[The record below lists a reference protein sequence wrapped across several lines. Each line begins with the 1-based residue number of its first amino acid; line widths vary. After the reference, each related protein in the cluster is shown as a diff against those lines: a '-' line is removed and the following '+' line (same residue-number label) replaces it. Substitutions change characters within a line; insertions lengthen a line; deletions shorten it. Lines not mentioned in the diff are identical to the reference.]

1 MRFLQTFLVAASIA
15 LYSPAL
21 AQELSGQGYIQVTS
35 ENGVEFLGCLTNSG
49 QWDLSACAAVTARG
63 GGQLVTQ
70 QGNYY
75 TLTEALDI
83 TVTPDAGDAK
93 YWSSTGYNSFGEP
106 SNLEADGG
114 VEHNGGGGPYWYAAA
129 EPTEGAPVTL
139 SAEES
144 DGAQRVVLVWKSYY

>member
-1 MRFLQTFLVAASIA
+1 MRFRQPPLWLQA
-15 LYSPAL
+15 LLYIHLPWPKNCPAR
-21 AQELSGQGYIQVTS
+21 
-35 ENGVEFLGCLTNSG
+35 
-49 QWDLSACAAVTARG
+49 ARG

-83 TVTPDAGDAK
+83 AVTPDAGDAK
-93 YWSSTGYNSFGEP
+93 YWSSTGYNSLGEP
-106 SNLEADGG
+106 SKLEADGG

-129 EPTEGAPVTL
+129 EPTQGAAVTL

-144 DGAQRVVLVWKSYY
+144 DGAQRVVLVWKSNY

>member
-1 MRFLQTFLVAASIA
+1 
-15 LYSPAL
+15 
-21 AQELSGQGYIQVTS
+21 
-35 ENGVEFLGCLTNSG
+35 
-49 QWDLSACAAVTARG
+49 
-63 GGQLVTQ
+63 QLVTQ

-93 YWSSTGYNSFGEP
+93 YWSSTGYNSFP

-139 SAEES
+139 NAEES